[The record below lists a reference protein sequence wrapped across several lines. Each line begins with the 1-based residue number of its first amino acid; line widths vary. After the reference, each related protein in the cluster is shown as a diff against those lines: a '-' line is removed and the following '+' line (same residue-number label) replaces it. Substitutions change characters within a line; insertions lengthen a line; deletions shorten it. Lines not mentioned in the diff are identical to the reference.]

1 MCCLIVERAERR
13 SRQLAPQADYGQS
26 EASVV
31 TNQRP
36 VIVSR
41 DSRGNASSRDTGT
54 DWDANCSAQMKSLS
68 SLGESVSC
76 ALIGPDSE
84 YWAVIG
90 PEAPGPGQWRPA
102 ARQREVSGARAQTGP
117 RITSAVA
124 VNPAGRV
131 ESLEL
136 SWSLCCI

>member
-1 MCCLIVERAERR
+1 MCCLIVERGERR
-13 SRQLAPQADYGQS
+13 SRQLALQAVPGQS

-41 DSRGNASSRDTGT
+41 DPWGNASSRDTGT

-68 SLGESVSC
+68 SPGERVSC
-76 ALIGPDSE
+76 ALIGADSE

-90 PEAPGPGQWRPA
+90 
-102 ARQREVSGARAQTGP
+102 
-117 RITSAVA
+117 
-124 VNPAGRV
+124 
-131 ESLEL
+131 
-136 SWSLCCI
+136 

>member
-1 MCCLIVERAERR
+1 M
-13 SRQLAPQADYGQS
+13 
-26 EASVV
+26 

-41 DSRGNASSRDTGT
+41 DPGGNASSRDTGT

-68 SLGESVSC
+68 SPGESVSC

-124 VNPAGRV
+124 VNPARDRDTVESG

-136 SWSLCCI
+136 GHCIRDSWGQ